1 MNSMIKYFA
10 FISPQIFIISKYIMD
25 TFINWDFN
33 ISNVVN
39 ENYKDYSIN
48 RVNIKKR
55 KIYGKRKIA
64 RNLEN
69 NFINSSVLQP
79 SENIKSDN
87 NFHRQEYI
95 YQSLLSQ
102 FEKNN

>member
-1 MNSMIKYFA
+1 MIKYFA